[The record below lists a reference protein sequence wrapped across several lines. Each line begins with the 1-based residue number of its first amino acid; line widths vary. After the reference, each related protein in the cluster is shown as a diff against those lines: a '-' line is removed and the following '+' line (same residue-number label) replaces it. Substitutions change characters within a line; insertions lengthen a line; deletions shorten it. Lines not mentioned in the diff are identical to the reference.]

1 MFNFTDML
9 SNPRA
14 QEAMLKLM
22 SQQMANFSPEQ
33 KEAIARVNAKVIK
46 RPRRLEISLGESDD
60 PTVAKWIT
68 GFVNGWSDLLPKIL
82 QSAGFTVDLYE

>member
-1 MFNFTDML
+1 MFNFSDML
-9 SNPRA
+9 NNPRA

-33 KEAIARVNAKVIK
+33 KEAIARVSAKVIK
-46 RPRRLEISLGESDD
+46 RPRGLEIALGEGDD
-60 PTVAKWIT
+60 PTVDKWIT
-68 GFVNGWSDLLPKIL
+68 GFINGWSDLLPKIL

>member
-1 MFNFTDML
+1 MFNFSDML

-33 KEAIARVNAKVIK
+33 KLAIARVKAKVIK
-46 RPRRLEISLGESDD
+46 RSRGLEIALGDSDD
-60 PTVAKWIT
+60 PTVEKWIS
-68 GFVNGWSDLLPKIL
+68 GFINGWGDLLPKIL